1 MSLLINEPP
10 LQVLPS
16 LAVAIG
22 LNEAIVIQQLHY
34 LLPYSVTNKD
44 GKNWVFNSIEN
55 WLKIFPFFSR
65 NTLIR
70 TFENLEKM
78 GFVLAEKI
86 QKKQRNQTKFYTIDY
101 DRFNAFCDEFLSKN
115 SVPKWVNPFTQNG
128 QMEQPKMGN
137 SDLPKMGECTFTQ
150 NGQMLQE
157 NTNRIHS
164 IENIQESE
172 IAQKTTKKEKAY
184 LAVNDLIDLGVDE
197 QVAKDYLAIR
207 KTKLTKTALNLILNQ
222 IENTE
227 LNLNDALLFCIGHNW
242 QSFKY
247 EWYLNKLGVNHHANS
262 KPNSSKETPEQ
273 KQQRLLR
280 EVQQRTGI
288 NVGAD
293 SRVIDGDF
301 IDVYPV

>member
-86 QKKQRNQTKFYTIDY
+86 QKQQRNQTKFYTIDY

-172 IAQKTTKKEKAY
+172 TAQKTTKKEKAY

-222 IENTE
+222 IKNTE
-227 LNLNDALLFCIGHNW
+227 LNLNDALLFCIEHNW

-247 EWYLNKLGVNHHANS
+247 DWYLNKLGVNHHANS
-262 KPNSSKETPEQ
+262 KTNSKSETVDEYRERLQRGVEQ
-273 KQQRLLR
+273 L
-280 EVQQRTGI
+280 TGKKLFE
-288 NVGAD
+288 
-293 SRVIDGDF
+293 STFGDF
-301 IDVYPV
+301 IDGDYQDVF